1 MNTKNLTRL
10 LVSVATLFALTSLS
24 AFARELVDP
33 NTLNPPPAAASNPV
47 CERLGNQIICELQFS
62 DPPGAG
68 SSDVT
73 CGSGAGT
80 FQPFVYNTRS
90 VRGKRY
96 YDGSGNLLRRHF
108 RDYFDGT
115 FVNLINHKAV
125 AFSGSDTHKHDLA
138 VPGDVTTGPDAVTGS
153 VRIFLGEGRG
163 TLAID
168 TGRLVDSSQ
177 GLIQEAGQHP
187 FFDYFGGDTTAL
199 QPLCDALQ

>member
-1 MNTKNLTRL
+1 MNSKRLADLVLSSVLTIL
-10 LVSVATLFALTSLS
+10 MCASQAL
-24 AFARELVDP
+24 AREPVDP
-33 NTLNPPPAAASNPV
+33 STLNPPPPANFNPV
-47 CERLGNQIICELQFS
+47 CERVGTQTICEVQFS

-73 CGSGAGT
+73 CGSGANS
-80 FQPFVYNTRS
+80 FEPFVYNTRS
-90 VRGKRY
+90 VKGKRY
-96 YDGSGNLLRRHF
+96 YDQNGNLTRRHF
-108 RDYFDGT
+108 REYFDGT

-138 VPGDVTTGPDAVTGS
+138 VPGDVNTGSDAVTGS

-177 GLIQEAGQHP
+177 GLVAESGQHP

-199 QPLCDALQ
+199 QRLCDALQ